1 MAGFTKRGGAR
12 GGSTYKKPFTKKRS
26 SPDADDDSA
35 PRANKKTKSGD
46 DDDDESLPVVPEL
59 KTDDNGDAYVGL
71 NASGKRRVTVSDFNK
86 STLVSIR
93 EYYITDAGETRPGK
107 KGISLTIDQYNAL
120 LASAPLIES
129 VLAKKDL
136 QVVRPDYEADLSAK
150 IEDTK
155 EGDEEEAE
163 EDEDESAK
171 KPGDEE
177 DDDE

>member
-12 GGSTYKKPFTKKRS
+12 GGSSYKKTFTKKRS
-26 SPDADDDSA
+26 SPDAGDDNA
-35 PRANKKTKSGD
+35 PRASKKTKSGD
-46 DDDDESLPVVPEL
+46 DDEESVPVVPEL

-93 EYYITDAGETRPGK
+93 EYYVTDAGETRPGK
-107 KGISLTIDQYNAL
+107 KGISLTVDQYNAL

-129 VLAKKDL
+129 ALAKKDI

-150 IEDTK
+150 TEDMK
-155 EGDEEEAE
+155 SGDEEEADE
-163 EDEDESAK
+163 EEDESAK
-171 KPGDEE
+171 KAAEEE

>member
-1 MAGFTKRGGAR
+1 MQ
-12 GGSTYKKPFTKKRS
+12 
-26 SPDADDDSA
+26 
-35 PRANKKTKSGD
+35 
-46 DDDDESLPVVPEL
+46 
-59 KTDDNGDAYVGL
+59 
-71 NASGKRRVTVSDFNK
+71 
-86 STLVSIR
+86 
-93 EYYITDAGETRPGK
+93 
-107 KGISLTIDQYNAL
+107 GISLTIDQYNAL

-129 VLAKKDL
+129 ALAKKDL